1 MFTRLLTLT
10 SILAMTFG
18 CTPSS
23 ENDSATANTPL
34 LRHVVL
40 FKFKDTATDAQVNE
54 IVKAF
59 GELPSK
65 IPSIVDYQWG
75 TDVSIEGK
83 ANGFTHCFLVSF
95 KDDAGRAEYLPHPD
109 HKAFVDLLLPSLDK
123 VTVVDFFATDAQGAI
138 DTDGKLRHVVLFDFK
153 DETTA
158 ESLNAIETKFTSLP
172 KDIPEI
178 AAYEWGTNN
187 SPEGLDD
194 GYSHAFVVTFE
205 DEAGR
210 AVYIPHPSHKEFGGI
225 VRPNVEKV
233 LVFDFYNGK

>member
-1 MFTRLLTLT
+1 MLSRLIILS
-10 SILAMTFG
+10 SILIMTFG
-18 CTPSS
+18 CAPTS
-23 ENDSATANTPL
+23 ESDSASSNAPL

-40 FKFKDTATDAQVNE
+40 FKFKDSATPAQVDE

-83 ANGFTHCFLVSF
+83 ANGFTYCFLVSF
-95 KDDAGRAEYLPHPD
+95 ANDAGRAEYLPHQA

-123 VTVVDFFATDAQGAI
+123 GTVVDFFATDPQGATN
-138 DTDGKLRHVVLFDFK
+138 TDGKLRHVVLFDFK
-153 DETTA
+153 DGTT
-158 ESLNAIETKFTSLP
+158 EDSLSAIQTKFTSLP
-172 KDIPEI
+172 SDIPEI

-194 GYSHAFVVTFE
+194 GYSHCFLVTFE
-205 DEAGR
+205 NEAGR
-210 AVYIPHPSHKEFGGI
+210 AIYIPHPSHKEFGGI

-233 LVFDFYNGK
+233 LVFDFFPGK